1 MRIDI
6 SKFGTTLISRP
17 AGREAFLAARAYSVP
32 KEGDELIELDFSNV
46 KVLTPSW
53 ADEFVGGLKE
63 EFGTDRIKIIEG
75 DNASVKT
82 TFETLRE
89 SASA

>member
-1 MRIDI
+1 MRLNV

-17 AGREAFLAARAYSVP
+17 AGREAFLAARAYSIP
-32 KEGDELIELDFSNV
+32 KNTLETVDLDFSEV

-53 ADEFVGGLKE
+53 ADEFVSGLRE
-63 EFGTDRIKIIEG
+63 EFGDKRIRIIEG
-75 DNASVKT
+75 ENASVKM

-89 SASA
+89 SVRA